1 MGELV
6 SKYWVPVWAA
16 LSGVVMLV
24 QLLLAK
30 TYAKKEVVDEMGKT
44 IALLAEK
51 SAAKESVT
59 ELAKEVAG
67 VVGRLEEL
75 PNKDELHQLGIDIE
89 GLRGDLKQVGP
100 RLDSLQHM
108 SNLLLEN
115 ELKEKA

>member
-1 MGELV
+1 MGEFI
-6 SKYWVPVWAA
+6 SKYWAPAWAVLTGA
-16 LSGVVMLV
+16 AMLL

-30 TYAKKEVVDEMGKT
+30 TYAKKETVDEMGKT
-44 IALLAEK
+44 IALLDEK

-59 ELAKEVAG
+59 ELAKEVAS
-67 VVGRLEEL
+67 VAVRLEEL